1 MSRGRSSFSIKTK
14 SQGAAADIVSDTLK
28 IRRYL
33 LKGFHD
39 PKAAIELQPDG
50 TDQKIPIRVLDADFR
65 KDGLWIE
72 LTKMDPRIVEGA
84 AVMFMIYSPDI
95 GVMGFR
101 TKLEVVQQDCWL
113 NVGFPD
119 RMVRTQK
126 RLDPRY
132 TVPRGYELFVEFK
145 KPPVEA
151 TETTFSAIPLEEWA
165 RHSFRIFDVSSTGL
179 GFIIPEALAAEYPK
193 GMRLRQVRLRVRG
206 REVVADAE
214 VMSCLPHRFGTSE
227 PSQKVGIRFT
237 RITLDD
243 EATLRAYVVEN
254 LIQYDT
260 LTDD

>member
-1 MSRGRSSFSIKTK
+1 MAKGRSSFTIKSK
-14 SQGAAADIVSDTLK
+14 SQGASADIVSDVLK
-28 IRRYL
+28 VRRFL

-39 PKAAIELQPDG
+39 PKAAVELTPEGMDV
-50 TDQKIPIRVLDADFR
+50 KIGVRVLDADFR

-72 LTKMDPRIVEGA
+72 LTEVDPAFTQGIA
-84 AVMFMIYSPDI
+84 TMFMIYSPDI

-101 TKLEVVQQDCWL
+101 ARLEEVRKDGWMNL
-113 NVGFPD
+113 GFPD

-132 TVPRGYELFVEFK
+132 TVPKGYELNVEFK
-145 KPPVEA
+145 KPPIEA
-151 TETTFSAIPLEEWA
+151 AETTFSQIPPEEWQ

-179 GFIIPEALAAEYPK
+179 GFVIPESLASQYPR
-193 GMRLRQVRLRVRG
+193 GMRLKQVKLRMRG
-206 REVVADAE
+206 REVTADAE
-214 VMSCLPHRFGTSE
+214 VMSCLPHRFGRE

-237 RITLDD
+237 RITQDD
-243 EATLRAYVVEN
+243 QDTLRAYVVEN